1 MFHAPSSHAR
11 CSGAS
16 VFARSFAG
24 LLLVAAALFAVTPRA
39 RAADATLTLYAG
51 QHQQMVRLLATA
63 FEKQSG
69 IHVKVRYGEGPEL
82 ANQIILESKRTPADV
97 FFTENSPEL
106 MRLQEQKLLAP
117 VAKSTLAQ
125 IPARYSSDTG
135 DWVGVLARENVL
147 TYNPKLIQENE
158 LPKSILEL
166 ATPRWKGKIGV
177 HLASADIMPLIR
189 TIAVKD
195 GRTAALFWLEGV
207 KLNAKLYQQSSGT
220 VLAVNNG
227 DVPVGISNSYY
238 YYRMRQQLGPKKTV
252 SRVYHFSHGDPG
264 GLINISGA
272 AALKYAP
279 HPQLA
284 QKFLAFMVSEDA
296 QTLLAD
302 STIDFEYPLRPGV
315 PANKALK
322 PFNQLD
328 PPAITVT
335 QLGDNREALQLLQ
348 QAGVL

>member
-1 MFHAPSSHAR
+1 MPQASLSRARAAGVHAPVR
-11 CSGAS
+11 
-16 VFARSFAG
+16 
-24 LLLVAAALFAVTPRA
+24 LLAVALLATAALFAAAPPA
-39 RAADATLTLYAG
+39 RAAADALTLYAG
-51 QHQQMVRLLATA
+51 QHQQMVRLLVNA
-63 FEKQSG
+63 FEKESG
-69 IHVKVRYGEGPEL
+69 IRVEVRYGEGPEL
-82 ANQIILESKRTPADV
+82 ANQIILEGQRTPADV

-106 MRLQEQKLLAP
+106 TRLQEQHLLAP
-117 VAKSTLAQ
+117 VDKATLAQ

-135 DWVGVLARENVL
+135 EWVGVLARENVL
-147 TYNPKLIQENE
+147 TYDPKLIKASE

-166 ATPRWKGKIGV
+166 ATPKWKGRIGI

-195 GRTAALFWLEGV
+195 SRRAALFWVEGV

-264 GLINISGA
+264 GLVNISGA
-272 AALKYAP
+272 AVLKYVP

-284 QKFLAFMVSEDA
+284 QKFLAYMVSQQA
-296 QTLLAD
+296 QTLLAK
-302 STIDFEYPLRPGV
+302 SAIDFEYPLRPGV
-315 PANKALK
+315 PANKELK
-322 PFNQLD
+322 PFDQLQ

>member
-1 MFHAPSSHAR
+1 MPQASLSHAH
-11 CSGAS
+11 A
-16 VFARSFAG
+16 AG
-24 LLLVAAALFAVTPRA
+24 VRVPVRLFAIALLTLGAFCMAPPPA
-39 RAADATLTLYAG
+39 RAATETLTLYAG
-51 QHQQMVRLLATA
+51 QHQQMVRLLVGA
-63 FEKQSG
+63 FEKASG
-69 IHVKVRYGEGPEL
+69 IHVEVRYGEGPEL
-82 ANQIILESKRTPADV
+82 ANQIILEGQRTPADV

-106 MRLQEQKLLAP
+106 MRLQEKHLLAP
-117 VAKSTLAQ
+117 VDKTTLAQ
-125 IPARYSSDTG
+125 IPARYSSDAG

-147 TYNPKLIQENE
+147 TYNPKLIKASE

-166 ATPRWKGKIGV
+166 ATPKWKGKIGI

-195 GRTAALFWLEGV
+195 SRRAALFWVEGV

-252 SRVYHFSHGDPG
+252 SRVYHFSYGDPG

-272 AALKYAP
+272 AVLKYAP
-279 HPQLA
+279 HPRLA
-284 QKFLAFMVSEDA
+284 QKFLAYMVSQPA
-296 QTLLAD
+296 QALLAN

-322 PFNQLD
+322 PFDQLE